1 MTPFWDWAL
10 GVYAKPGVA
19 EACLDLQDK
28 DQQCTA
34 YLLWAAW
41 ASDQD
46 LGLAQDTLSLGQALA
61 RQWEAEVLQ
70 PLRHTRRHLKTAIAA
85 MPDPPREALREQVKA
100 TELFAEQ
107 TLIQALARLT
117 RDSPVVAAEPRLT
130 AMIRAGALW
139 SPPPSI
145 AALTTLSERL

>member
-10 GVYAKPGVA
+10 SVYAKPGIA
-19 EACLDLQDK
+19 EACLELQDK

-46 LGLAQDTLSLGQALA
+46 LGLAQDTLTLGQALA
-61 RQWEAEVLQ
+61 SQWESEVLQ

-85 MPDPPREALREQVKA
+85 MPDPAREALREQVKA

-107 TLIQALARLT
+107 TLIQALAKLAS
-117 RDSPVVAAEPRLT
+117 DAPVLAAEPRLT
-130 AMIRAGALW
+130 ALIRAGALW
-139 SPPPSI
+139 SPPPPKAGLI
-145 AALTTLSERL
+145 ALSERL